1 MHALN
6 AQRLANVGQAG
17 NVASS
22 AHSRRP
28 LAPGRPSPLLAP
40 APLSSCE
47 SPSLAPHLLLSS
59 GSAAAGLSTAHLSR
73 GVCCASSTT
82 SSSSGTQSTSS
93 APAGGAAAPSDW
105 SKRLLSV
112 AKTKGKNN
120 GNGNGASPTPDA
132 DIFSPAKPAAK
143 PKKPIS
149 NLDIPGLS
157 YYEGRPDADDEDED
171 LDSDM
176 APGSERKRLPAE
188 MRCFDT
194 ARIYIKAGDGGNGCV
209 AFRREKYV
217 EHGGP
222 AGGNGGRGGNVWAV
236 VDPSLNSLS
245 VFRGQVH
252 FRADGGVNG
261 QGSNCEGADAED
273 LVVAVPA
280 GTIIRRKESEEDD
293 APLAELLQPGERAL
307 LAVGGRGGRGNFSFK
322 TSRDRAPTIAEK
334 GEKGEELW
342 VDLELKVVADAG
354 IIGVPN
360 AGKSTLLSVITAAK
374 PKIANYPFTTLVPNL
389 GVCEMDYRTTVFA
402 DVPGLLEG
410 AHEGLGL
417 GHEFL
422 RHVQRCRVLVH
433 VVDGTSPDPV
443 GDFNAIN
450 LELELF
456 NPDLKDKPQLV
467 AYNKVDIPDSGDFW
481 EMVREQL
488 TQELGVPAD
497 RIFPISAATGQGVIE
512 LVRGVRAVLDELGPQ
527 PLTYETNALNQTA
540 VARREVRIDDFTVL
554 MEDLP
559 PGSASTAPRVFY
571 VEGEGIERF
580 AQMTNWD
587 YYEAVKRFQR
597 VLAVSGINGALKAKG
612 VRQGDSVVIGET
624 EFSWSDDQSD
634 GAVYDSWLKDMKD
647 RGVNRQGSA
656 RWPHPDVR

>member
-1 MHALN
+1 MHTLN

-17 NVASS
+17 NVATS
-22 AHSRRP
+22 ASSRRTAV
-28 LAPGRPSPLLAP
+28 LGRPSPLLGP
-40 APLSSCE
+40 LAPLSSGD
-47 SPSLAPHLLLSS
+47 SSSLPHHILPNSS
-59 GSAAAGLSTAHLSR
+59 SAGSINSTHFSR
-73 GVCCASSTT
+73 GVCCASS
-82 SSSSGTQSTSS
+82 SGTQST
-93 APAGGAAAPSDW
+93 PATAATAAPGDW

-112 AKTKGKNN
+112 AKTKGKKQP
-120 GNGNGASPTPDA
+120 GGGSSPTPDA
-132 DIFSPAKPAAK
+132 DIFSPAKPAAN
-143 PKKPIS
+143 KKPVS
-149 NLDIPGLS
+149 KLDIPGLS
-157 YYEGRPDADDEDED
+157 YYEGRPDDEDED
-171 LDSDM
+171 MDLDDM
-176 APGSERKRLPAE
+176 EPGSEKKRLPAE

-194 ARIYIKAGDGGNGCV
+194 ARIYLKGGDGGNGCV
-209 AFRREKYV
+209 AFRREKFV

-222 AGGNGGRGGNVWAV
+222 SGGNGGRGGNVWAV
-236 VDPSLNSLS
+236 VDPNLNSLS

-252 FRADGGVNG
+252 FRAEGGVNG

-273 LVVAVPA
+273 LIVPVPA
-280 GTIIRRKESEEDD
+280 GTIIRRKDAEEDEP
-293 APLAELLQPGERAL
+293 PLAELLKPGEKAL

-360 AGKSTLLSVITAAK
+360 AGKSTLLSVITAAR

-389 GVCEMDYRTTVFA
+389 GVCEMDYSTTVFA

-488 TQELGVPAD
+488 TTELGVPAD

-512 LVRGVRAVLDELGPQ
+512 LVRAVRGVLDELGPQ
-527 PLTYETNALNQTA
+527 QLTYETNALNQTA
-540 VARREVRIDDFTVL
+540 VQRREVRIDDFTVA

-597 VLAVSGINGALKAKG
+597 VLEVSGINGALKARG

-634 GAVYDSWLKDMKD
+634 GAVYDSWVKDMKD